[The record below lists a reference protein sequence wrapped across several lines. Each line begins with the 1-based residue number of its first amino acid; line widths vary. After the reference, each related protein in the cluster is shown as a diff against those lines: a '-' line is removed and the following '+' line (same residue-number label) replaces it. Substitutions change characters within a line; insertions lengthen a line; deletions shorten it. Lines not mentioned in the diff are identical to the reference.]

1 MGDIGL
7 GWMVRQEGIRR
18 CRTLPRIEARRRWQ
32 QAQADLAI
40 VRTLRSAGN
49 HARPIS
55 KSTDRKKALKAV
67 LFARGV
73 RVVLGHS
80 VRELVRQ
87 CAVHDATFAGV
98 VESAALLNQFYIAT
112 RYPTGIP
119 MDCLPQPCR
128 VRRLR
133 TPRHTLHR
141 MSPNRSWPW

>member
-1 MGDIGL
+1 MNA
-7 GWMVRQEGIRR
+7 
-18 CRTLPRIEARRRWQ
+18 PRIEARRWWQ
-32 QAQADLAI
+32 QAQADLAV
-40 VRTLRSAGN
+40 VRTLRSAGH
-49 HARPIS
+49 HAAACFQS
-55 KSTDRKKALKAV
+55 QQTAEKALKAV

-98 VESAALLNQFYIAT
+98 VESAALLDQFYIAT

-119 MDCLPQPCR
+119 MDCLPQLCR

-141 MSPNRSWPW
+141 MPPNRSWPW